1 MKIMLALCALLFS
14 LATQANTPWLKK
26 PVLYF
31 YQDNTI
37 LAQRIGTDEDITN
50 KAQQV
55 YDAFVKNTASIK
67 KTENEQPFYFVIVF
81 NDKGAV
87 KSWIQS
93 EDKERR
99 EVLESTAKKV
109 LKEVQFKSL
118 SGSTAIAFY
127 FGIEGLTKS
136 LETKPPILE
145 EWDEIIEK
153 SKKITASDLF
163 DQLLAVSN
171 K

>member
-1 MKIMLALCALLFS
+1 MKIMLALCALIFS
-14 LATQANTPWLKK
+14 IATQADTPWLKK
-26 PVLYF
+26 PALYF

-37 LAQRIGTDEDITN
+37 LAQRIGTDQDINT

-55 YDAFVKNTASIK
+55 YDAFVKNTATIK
-67 KTENEQPFYFVIVF
+67 KAENEQPFYFVIVF
-81 NDKGAV
+81 NDKGAI
-87 KSWIQS
+87 KSWIKS

-99 EVLESTAKKV
+99 EVLESTSKKV

-127 FGIEGLTKS
+127 FGIEGQTKM
-136 LETKPPILE
+136 LEAQPPILE
-145 EWDEIIEK
+145 DWHEIIDK

-163 DQLLAVSN
+163 DQLLTEKN
-171 K
+171 

>member
-1 MKIMLALCALLFS
+1 MKKMLALCALFFGI
-14 LATQANTPWLKK
+14 ATQANTPWLKK
-26 PVLYF
+26 PALYF

-37 LAQRIGTDEDITN
+37 LTQRIGTDEDINT

-55 YDAFVKNTASIK
+55 YDSFVKNTAAIK

-81 NDKGAV
+81 NDKGAI
-87 KSWIQS
+87 KSWIKS

-99 EVLESTAKKV
+99 KLLEKTAKKV

-127 FGIEGLTKS
+127 FGIEGQTKP
-136 LETKPPILE
+136 LEAKPPILE
-145 EWDEIIEK
+145 EWHEIIDK

-163 DQLLAVSN
+163 DQLLTE
-171 K
+171 KK